1 MVDELSGG
9 KMMYA
14 FLRVKDPNTQLFKNV
29 LVNWVSSFKKERR
42 RGESECSNDHL
53 WLNFL
58 YVHFLL

>member
-42 RGESECSNDHL
+42 RGESE
-53 WLNFL
+53 W
-58 YVHFLL
+58 